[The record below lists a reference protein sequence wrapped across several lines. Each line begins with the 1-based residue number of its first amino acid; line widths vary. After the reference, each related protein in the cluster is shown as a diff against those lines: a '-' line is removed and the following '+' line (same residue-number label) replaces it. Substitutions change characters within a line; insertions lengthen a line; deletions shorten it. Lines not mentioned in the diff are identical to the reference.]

1 MNKVLNVT
9 LSSSWKREYRTYEMF
24 QGGSQQSPLYKTET
38 FPVVTY
44 FNHEIQ
50 FTAEKHS
57 GSLSKVR
64 SLTPA
69 LITVTLNRNPG
80 KEIEFYEVRCSL
92 PPIITGDLSKA
103 QRIVDALEGAINR
116 ISQSLYVDGDYSVI
130 DGLQMLFETEIN
142 NSVSAAIWRK
152 NVCVVQHNVNSKG
165 CLFVRLFSKN
175 DDPLITFWKPEN
187 SIVL

>member
-1 MNKVLNVT
+1 MSKIVYLSLVT
-9 LSSSWKREYRTYEMF
+9 KWKRAYQSFEML
-24 QGGSQQSPLYKTET
+24 QKDSLVSPSYNKES
-38 FPVVTY
+38 FPIVSY
-44 FNHEIQ
+44 FNHEVQ
-50 FTAEKHS
+50 YTAQDHT
-57 GSLSKVR
+57 GQLSKVR
-64 SLTPA
+64 SLAPA
-69 LITVTLNRNPG
+69 NITVTPLSNAG
-80 KEIEFYEVRCSL
+80 GEIEIYELRCSL

-103 QRIVDALEGAINR
+103 KRIVNALEGAINR
-116 ISQSLYVDGDYSVI
+116 ISKSLYVDGDYSVI

-142 NSVSAAIWRK
+142 DSVSAAIWRK